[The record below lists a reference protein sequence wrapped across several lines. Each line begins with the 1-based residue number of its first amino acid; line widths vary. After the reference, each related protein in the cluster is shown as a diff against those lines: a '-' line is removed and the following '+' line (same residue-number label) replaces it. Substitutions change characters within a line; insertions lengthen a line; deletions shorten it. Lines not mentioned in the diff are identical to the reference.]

1 MIPAHLRARLGE
13 EAGGVFYLHGG
24 DEHAKDAAARALAR
38 AHLEEATADFNREVL
53 RGREVTPQSLAST
66 LATPPMMAPWRVVTL
81 RETQSLAGS
90 PRLRTVVLEAAA
102 SPPPGLALILL
113 CTRPERSRA
122 RFYRD
127 LEARCRSMRFEVPRG
142 QELHGW
148 LIGEAQ
154 EAFGRSLSEAAARAL
169 ARAFGS
175 NLPALHHELE
185 KLSALAGEE
194 GGITT
199 EHVRR
204 AGTAIIEQDRWAW
217 FDLVAERKWSE
228 ALRGLRIL
236 IGHGES
242 GVGLVI
248 GLASHLLR
256 LGAVATGGSAALGA
270 ALPGNQKWLVR
281 KYERQA
287 RGWTPAGIERAL
299 AGLLRVERLLKAS
312 GAPDLLLLEH
322 WLLDQDQA
330 AEAA

>member
-1 MIPAHLRARLGE
+1 MIPAHLRVRLGE
-13 EAGGVFYLHGG
+13 EAGGVFYLHGD
-24 DEHAKDAAARALAR
+24 DEHGKDAAARALAR
-38 AHLEEATADFNREVL
+38 AHLEEATADFNHEVL
-53 RGREVTPQSLAST
+53 RGREVTPQLLAST
-66 LATPPMMAPWRVVTL
+66 LATPPMMAPWRVVVL
-81 RETQSLAGS
+81 KETQALAGS
-90 PRLRTVVLEAAA
+90 PRLRSVVLEAAA

-113 CTRPERSRA
+113 CTPPERTRA

-127 LEARCRSMRFEVPRG
+127 LESRCRAVRFEVPRG

-154 EAFGRSLSEAAARAL
+154 GAFGRSLSEGAARAL

-185 KLSALAGEE
+185 KLSTLVGEE

-199 EHVRR
+199 EHVRQ
-204 AGTAIIEQDRWAW
+204 AGTAIVEQDRWAW
-217 FDLVAERKWSE
+217 LDLVAERRWPE
-228 ALRGLRIL
+228 ALRGLGIL

-248 GLASHLLR
+248 GLATHLLR

-299 AGLLRVERLLKAS
+299 IGLLRVERLLKAS
-312 GAPDLLLLEH
+312 GAPDRLLLEH
-322 WLLDQDQA
+322 WLLGLDSA

>member
-1 MIPAHLRARLGE
+1 MIPARLRARLGE
-13 EAGGVFYLHGG
+13 EAGGVFYLHGD
-24 DEHAKDAAARALAR
+24 DEHGKGAAARALAR
-38 AHLEEATADFNREVL
+38 SHLEEATADFNHDIL
-53 RGREVTPQSLAST
+53 HGREVTPQSLDAT
-66 LATPPMMAPWRVVTL
+66 LATPPMMAPWRVVVL
-81 RETQSLAGS
+81 RETQALAGS
-90 PRLRTVVLEAAA
+90 PRLRSIVLEVAA

-113 CTRPERSRA
+113 CTPPERTRA

-127 LEARCRSMRFEVPRG
+127 LEARCRSAKFDVPRG

-148 LIGEAQ
+148 LIGEAR
-154 EAFGRSLSEAAARAL
+154 EAFGRSLSEGAARAL

-185 KLSALAGEE
+185 KLATLAGE

-217 FDLVAERKWSE
+217 FDLVAERRWSE
-228 ALRGLRIL
+228 ALRGLGIL

-270 ALPGNQKWLVR
+270 LLPGNQKWLVR

-312 GAPDLLLLEH
+312 GAPDLLLLER
-322 WLLDQDQA
+322 WLLEHCPA

>member
-1 MIPAHLRARLGE
+1 MIPARLRARLGE
-13 EAGGVFYLHGG
+13 EAGGVFYLHGD
-24 DEHAKDAAARALAR
+24 DEHGKDAAARALAR
-38 AHLEEATADFNREVL
+38 SHLEEATADFNHDVL
-53 RGREVTPQSLAST
+53 HGREVTPQSLDAT
-66 LATPPMMAPWRVVTL
+66 LATLPMMAPWRVVVL
-81 RETQSLAGS
+81 KETQALAGS
-90 PRLRTVVLEAAA
+90 PRLRSVVLDVAA
-102 SPPPGLALILL
+102 SPPAGLALILL
-113 CTRPERSRA
+113 CTPPERTRA

-127 LEARCRSMRFEVPRG
+127 LEARCRSVRFEVPRG
-142 QELHGW
+142 QALHGW
-148 LIGEAQ
+148 LIGEARG
-154 EAFGRSLSEAAARAL
+154 AFGRSLSEGAARAL

-175 NLPALHHELE
+175 NLPALHHELQ
-185 KLSALAGEE
+185 KLATLAGEE

-217 FDLVAERKWSE
+217 FDLVAERRWPE
-228 ALRGLRIL
+228 ALRGLGIL
-236 IGHGES
+236 VGHGES

-270 ALPGNQKWLVR
+270 LLPGNQKWLVR

-287 RGWTPAGIERAL
+287 RGWTPEGIERAL

-312 GAPDLLLLEH
+312 GAPDLLLLEQ
-322 WLLDQDQA
+322 WLLEHGRP